1 MDIPKYFSNVVLSQ
15 FKATG
20 IPLKVYVNDQYLIIP
35 DMYEISDPLIGSG
48 MTPAGDMIQFDYR
61 EIDHLLVGGN
71 VIDLA
76 TYTKAMIGDTPEEDA
91 KENEAEDEAAE
102 TTEESLE
109 LGEITK
115 DVLKARQK
123 ALDAEED
130 ALKDKQKAL
139 KDEPI
144 TEDGLWANIHAK
156 RKRGEKPAPKGSKAY
171 KAAKKAGDKI
181 NNESVNEEVDK
192 AVWSKANDDQ
202 RIEMLLT
209 IYDDPDEAELY
220 VDSDW
225 DNLPPEVTSNLR
237 ESVNE
242 DYDKMLDRRYGRSRD
257 YNDIEIKDVHFQ
269 TDADELEKMKLAYGY
284 RLGGMTSREKIE
296 DAEYELRRYRKT
308 IKYDTTGKDLGVFRP
323 GSYMAATSKLGDGP
337 HKKAVKKIKWT
348 QKEYDQWLE
357 DVASNDGWKNA
368 SDMAQNAKNE
378 PGLIDWVKKNNRGED
393 AMQRIQWDIEAF
405 AESVVNEEVDRPEE
419 KKTAILNAIAKEEKR
434 SEFQNRILNQI
445 KRAIVDGEPLFKLPF
460 KTQADY
466 RKLMKMYKIPFSS
479 KKAEKGN
486 LRAESV
492 IKKGSYVTNKDGLVG
507 RVDNISGDKE
517 IADIRYNDD
526 TEDSLPIKNL
536 KIFEKSMNEAWIGPF
551 VFGNTTKDDELKAM
565 YNGAL
570 DGYANWKNGMV
581 HPRADYKKAYQTI
594 EKLLKR
600 RGIQVESIKED
611 HAPIDSISEP
621 YMFQVGDFIKNTNTS
636 CDHFGSMGIIQKMFK
651 LADKMI
657 VKYRVVN
664 NGDTFK
670 PGDVLSKT
678 SDQLDPIG

>member
-1 MDIPKYFSNVVLSQ
+1 MDIPKYFSNVVLAQ

-61 EIDHLLVGGN
+61 EIDHLLVGCN

-76 TYTKAMIGDTPEEDA
+76 TYTKAMTGDTPEEDA

-181 NNESVNEEVDK
+181 NNESVNEEVD
-192 AVWSKANDDQ
+192 
-202 RIEMLLT
+202 
-209 IYDDPDEAELY
+209 
-220 VDSDW
+220 
-225 DNLPPEVTSNLR
+225 
-237 ESVNE
+237 
-242 DYDKMLDRRYGRSRD
+242 
-257 YNDIEIKDVHFQ
+257 
-269 TDADELEKMKLAYGY
+269 
-284 RLGGMTSREKIE
+284 
-296 DAEYELRRYRKT
+296 
-308 IKYDTTGKDLGVFRP
+308 
-323 GSYMAATSKLGDGP
+323 
-337 HKKAVKKIKWT
+337 
-348 QKEYDQWLE
+348 
-357 DVASNDGWKNA
+357 
-368 SDMAQNAKNE
+368 
-378 PGLIDWVKKNNRGED
+378 
-393 AMQRIQWDIEAF
+393 
-405 AESVVNEEVDRPEE
+405 RPEE

-486 LRAESV
+486 LRAESVITEAKMPNKFIGNDEIVYLKTKETSRGAHYNLYYKGHDIDKGGHSFGSEKELEDFAGNYILSNQWYNKLKYEDSIPLPESV

>member
-1 MDIPKYFSNVVLSQ
+1 MDIPKYFSNVVLAQ

-20 IPLKVYVNDQYLIIP
+20 MPLKVYVNGQYLIIP
-35 DMYEISDPLIGSG
+35 DVYEISDPLLGSG
-48 MTPAGDMIQFDYR
+48 MNPNGEMLTFDYR

-76 TYTKAMIGDTPEEDA
+76 TYTKAMTGDTPEEDA
-91 KENEAEDEAAE
+91 KKDAKEDEA
-102 TTEESLE
+102 TEESFK

-115 DVLKARQK
+115 DVLKAREK

-130 ALKDKQKAL
+130 ALKDKRKAL
-139 KDEPI
+139 KSEPI
-144 TEDGLWANIHAK
+144 T
-156 RKRGEKPAPKGSKAY
+156 
-171 KAAKKAGDKI
+171 
-181 NNESVNEEVDK
+181 
-192 AVWSKANDDQ
+192 
-202 RIEMLLT
+202 
-209 IYDDPDEAELY
+209 
-220 VDSDW
+220 
-225 DNLPPEVTSNLR
+225 

-284 RLGGMTSREKIE
+284 RLGGMTSREKIK

-308 IKYDTTGKDLGVFRP
+308 IKYGNGKEVGVFLP
-323 GSYMAATSKLGDGP
+323 GSYDAATSTLGDGP
-337 HKKAVKKIKWT
+337 HKSARPKVKWNQRK
-348 QKEYDQWLE
+348 YDQWLE

-378 PGLIDWVKKNNRGED
+378 PGLIDFVKRSNRGED
-393 AMQRIQWDIEAF
+393 PLQRIQWDIEAF
-405 AESVVNEEVDRPEE
+405 AESVNERINPKFYDARVQYIDPKSKKKFVGDVVRYDNGEYKVNLGKDGRFEKYILAKEKDLKIVSKSKKKTFESVNEEVDRPEE

-466 RKLMKMYKIPFSS
+466 RRLMKMYKIPFSS

-492 IKKGSYVTNKDGLVG
+492 NEAWIGPFVFGNTTKDDELKAMYDGALDGYANWKSGMVHPRADYKKAYQAIEKLLKRRGIQTESTIKKGSYVTNKDGLVG

-536 KIFEKSMNEAWIGPF
+536 KIFENNYTFGIG
-551 VFGNTTKDDELKAM
+551 D
-565 YNGAL
+565 
-570 DGYANWKNGMV
+570 
-581 HPRADYKKAYQTI
+581 I
-594 EKLLKR
+594 
-600 RGIQVESIKED
+600 
-611 HAPIDSISEP
+611 
-621 YMFQVGDFIKNTNTS
+621 IKNKNTS
-636 CDHFGSMGIIQKMFK
+636 CPHHGSIGIVQRIMQ
-651 LADKMI
+651 LGADNPGKI

-664 NGDTFK
+664 SGPTYK

-678 SDQLDPIG
+678 IDQLEPMGL

>member
-1 MDIPKYFSNVVLSQ
+1 MDIPKYFSNVVLAQ

-20 IPLKVYVNDQYLIIP
+20 MPLKVYVNGQYLIIP
-35 DMYEISDPLIGSG
+35 DVYEISDPLLGSG
-48 MTPAGDMIQFDYR
+48 MNPNGEMLTFDYR
-61 EIDHLLVGGN
+61 DIDHLLVGKN
-71 VIDLA
+71 IIDLA
-76 TYTKAMIGDTPEEDA
+76 TYTKAMTGDTPEEDA
-91 KENEAEDEAAE
+91 KKDAKEDEA
-102 TTEESLE
+102 TEESFK

-115 DVLKARQK
+115 DVLKAREK

-130 ALKDKQKAL
+130 ALKDKRKAL
-139 KDEPI
+139 KSEPI
-144 TEDGLWANIHAK
+144 T
-156 RKRGEKPAPKGSKAY
+156 
-171 KAAKKAGDKI
+171 
-181 NNESVNEEVDK
+181 
-192 AVWSKANDDQ
+192 
-202 RIEMLLT
+202 
-209 IYDDPDEAELY
+209 
-220 VDSDW
+220 
-225 DNLPPEVTSNLR
+225 

-284 RLGGMTSREKIE
+284 RLGGMTNREKIE

-308 IKYDTTGKDLGVFRP
+308 IKYGNGKEVGVFLP
-323 GSYMAATSKLGDGP
+323 GSYDAATSTLGDGP
-337 HKKAVKKIKWT
+337 HKKAVKKIKWN
-348 QKEYDQWLE
+348 QKMYDQWLE

-466 RKLMKMYKIPFSS
+466 RRLMKMYKIPFSS

-492 IKKGSYVTNKDGLVG
+492 
-507 RVDNISGDKE
+507 
-517 IADIRYNDD
+517 
-526 TEDSLPIKNL
+526 
-536 KIFEKSMNEAWIGPF
+536 NEAWIGPF

-565 YNGAL
+565 YDGAL
-570 DGYANWKNGMV
+570 DGYANWKSGMV
-581 HPRADYKKAYQTI
+581 HPRADYKKAYQAI

-600 RGIQVESIKED
+600 RGIQTESTIKKGSYVFENNYTFG
-611 HAPIDSISEP
+611 I
-621 YMFQVGDFIKNTNTS
+621 GDIIKNKNTS
-636 CDHFGSMGIIQKMFK
+636 CPHHGSIGIVQRIMQ
-651 LADKMI
+651 LGADNPGKI

-664 NGDTFK
+664 SGPTYK

-678 SDQLDPIG
+678 IDQLEPMGV

>member
-192 AVWSKANDDQ
+192 AVWSKASDDQ
-202 RIEMLLT
+202 RLGMLLT

-225 DNLPPEVTSNLR
+225 NNLPPEVTSNLR

-242 DYDKMLDRRYGRSRD
+242 
-257 YNDIEIKDVHFQ
+257 
-269 TDADELEKMKLAYGY
+269 
-284 RLGGMTSREKIE
+284 
-296 DAEYELRRYRKT
+296 
-308 IKYDTTGKDLGVFRP
+308 
-323 GSYMAATSKLGDGP
+323 
-337 HKKAVKKIKWT
+337 
-348 QKEYDQWLE
+348 
-357 DVASNDGWKNA
+357 
-368 SDMAQNAKNE
+368 
-378 PGLIDWVKKNNRGED
+378 
-393 AMQRIQWDIEAF
+393 
-405 AESVVNEEVDRPEE
+405 EVDRPEE
-419 KKTAILNAIAKEEKR
+419 KKIAILNAIAKEEKR

-492 IKKGSYVTNKDGLVG
+492 
-507 RVDNISGDKE
+507 
-517 IADIRYNDD
+517 
-526 TEDSLPIKNL
+526 
-536 KIFEKSMNEAWIGPF
+536 NEAWIGPF

-565 YNGAL
+565 YDGAL
-570 DGYANWKNGMV
+570 DGYANWKSGMV

-600 RGIQVESIKED
+600 RGIQVESINELTYTTYWMGLDVRPPSYGNSELHTIAMELFGKKDFSKLSQSQKDKVVSKIPGDKKLYKTYGRGGSKKLSTESIIKKGSYVTNNDGLVGRVDNISGDKEIAD
-611 HAPIDSISEP
+611 IRYNDGKEESLP
-621 YMFQVGDFIKNTNTS
+621 IKNLKIFENNYTFGIGDIIKNKNTS
-636 CDHFGSMGIIQKMFK
+636 CPHHGSIGIVQKIMQ
-651 LADKMI
+651 LGADNPGKI

-664 NGDTFK
+664 SGPTYK

-678 SDQLDPIG
+678 IDQLEPMGL

>member
-1 MDIPKYFSNVVLSQ
+1 MDIPKYFSNVVLAQ

-76 TYTKAMIGDTPEEDA
+76 TYTKAMTGDTPEEDA

-181 NNESVNEEVDK
+181 NNES
-192 AVWSKANDDQ
+192 
-202 RIEMLLT
+202 
-209 IYDDPDEAELY
+209 
-220 VDSDW
+220 
-225 DNLPPEVTSNLR
+225 
-237 ESVNE
+237 
-242 DYDKMLDRRYGRSRD
+242 
-257 YNDIEIKDVHFQ
+257 
-269 TDADELEKMKLAYGY
+269 
-284 RLGGMTSREKIE
+284 
-296 DAEYELRRYRKT
+296 
-308 IKYDTTGKDLGVFRP
+308 
-323 GSYMAATSKLGDGP
+323 
-337 HKKAVKKIKWT
+337 
-348 QKEYDQWLE
+348 
-357 DVASNDGWKNA
+357 
-368 SDMAQNAKNE
+368 
-378 PGLIDWVKKNNRGED
+378 
-393 AMQRIQWDIEAF
+393 
-405 AESVVNEEVDRPEE
+405 VNEEVDRPEE

>member
-1 MDIPKYFSNVVLSQ
+1 
-15 FKATG
+15 
-20 IPLKVYVNDQYLIIP
+20 
-35 DMYEISDPLIGSG
+35 
-48 MTPAGDMIQFDYR
+48 
-61 EIDHLLVGGN
+61 
-71 VIDLA
+71 
-76 TYTKAMIGDTPEEDA
+76 
-91 KENEAEDEAAE
+91 
-102 TTEESLE
+102 
-109 LGEITK
+109 
-115 DVLKARQK
+115 
-123 ALDAEED
+123 
-130 ALKDKQKAL
+130 
-139 KDEPI
+139 
-144 TEDGLWANIHAK
+144 
-156 RKRGEKPAPKGSKAY
+156 
-171 KAAKKAGDKI
+171 
-181 NNESVNEEVDK
+181 
-192 AVWSKANDDQ
+192 
-202 RIEMLLT
+202 MLLT

-492 IKKGSYVTNKDGLVG
+492 ITEAKMPNKFIGNDEIVYLKTKETSRGAHYNLYYKGHDIDKGGHSFGSEKELEDFAGNYILSNQWYNKLKYEDSIPLPESVIKKGSYVTNKDGLVG

-536 KIFEKSMNEAWIGPF
+536 KIFEK
-551 VFGNTTKDDELKAM
+551 
-565 YNGAL
+565 
-570 DGYANWKNGMV
+570 
-581 HPRADYKKAYQTI
+581 
-594 EKLLKR
+594 
-600 RGIQVESIKED
+600 SIKED